1 MKFKVSYYDFDT
13 DKYVTK
19 VCYRMSFYDGV
30 FEFMTVD
37 DPIKIYKSIIIDHP
51 IFSVSQNNTGFIS
64 ISVVGYQYTKNGSY
78 EKTTTKVENVRETAQ
93 Y

>member
-1 MKFKVSYYDFDT
+1 MKFKVSYYDYDT

-19 VCYRMSFYDGV
+19 ECYRMGFYDGI

-37 DPIKIYKSIIIDHP
+37 DPIKSIIIDHP
-51 IFSVSQNNTGFIS
+51 IFSVSQNTGFIS

-78 EKTTTKVENVRETAQ
+78 EKTTTKVENVRED
-93 Y
+93 

>member
-1 MKFKVSYYDFDT
+1 MKFKVSYYDFDI

-19 VCYRMSFYDGV
+19 ECYRMSFYDGV
-30 FEFMTVD
+30 FEFMPVD

-51 IFSVSQNNTGFIS
+51 IFSVSQNTGFIS
-64 ISVVGYQYTKNGSY
+64 ISVVGYQYTKNGFY
-78 EKTTTKVENVRETAQ
+78 EKTTTKIENVRETAQ